1 MAAALAVLAAGSGP
15 GTGAAQFAA
24 TTEVVEVYATVTDGD
39 GEPVSGL
46 PAGAFTVLEDGVV
59 QPITVFTTGE
69 APLTVAVAL
78 DRSFSMTARG
88 LDTARAGAVRLVDQL
103 RPSDRLLLLAI
114 GGTVDRLAGFDATRD
129 AARRAIERVTLW
141 GSSPIG
147 DVVGR
152 ALEAVAAEGG
162 RRAVVVWSDGL
173 EREAQRSRQDVLEQV
188 RQSDALIYPVA
199 TAATSSPLLAQ
210 LAAVSGG
217 RLFQA
222 RDREAAREA
231 ADAMASELRHQYVL
245 GYAPP
250 AGAAGWRRLEVRVDR
265 PTLRVRARQGY
276 VAPAGPPG
284 ASS

>member
-1 MAAALAVLAAGSGP
+1 VAAALAVLAAWSGP
-15 GTGAAQFAA
+15 GAGATQFAT
-24 TTEVVEVYATVTDGD
+24 TTEVVEVYATVTDAK

-46 PAGAFTVLEDGVV
+46 PAGAFTVLEDGVA

-69 APLTVAVAL
+69 GPLTVAVAL

-103 RPSDRLLLLAI
+103 RPTDRLLLLAI
-114 GGTVDRLAGFDATRD
+114 GGTVDRLAGFDATRP

-147 DVVGR
+147 DVVAR
-152 ALEAVAAEGG
+152 ALEAVGSEGG

-188 RQSDALIYPVA
+188 RQSDALVYPVA

-222 RDREAAREA
+222 RDRDAAREA
-231 ADAMASELRHQYVL
+231 ADAMARELRHQYVL

-250 AGAAGWRRLEVRVDR
+250 AGTAGWRRLEVRVDR
-265 PTLRVRARQGY
+265 PQLRVRARQGY
-276 VAPAGPPG
+276 VAPAKPPG